1 MAAPSVKWNRV
12 TNSSGPIPR
21 PRHGHRAVAIKEL
34 MVVFGGGNEGI
45 VDELHVY
52 NTVTNQWF
60 IPAVRGDIPPGCAA
74 YGFVC
79 DGTRLLVFGGMIE
92 YGRYSDDL
100 YELQASRWEW
110 KKLSPRP
117 PHNGPP
123 PLPRLGHSFTL
134 VGDQIFLFGGLANES
149 DDPKT
154 NIPRYLND
162 LYTLELRNLN
172 AISWEVPPTYGSPPP
187 PRESHTAVAWKDS
200 NGHQR
205 LIVYGGMNGSRLG
218 DLWMLDVGPMSWSC
232 PIVPSSGPSPL
243 PRSLHSAICIDDKMY
258 VFGGWVPLVI
268 DEMKPSSHEKEWKCS
283 DTLATYN
290 LKTLS
295 WEPVSIEIVE
305 DTAPRARAGHSCV
318 NINSRMYLWSG
329 RDGYRKAW
337 NNQVC
342 CKDLWFLETKKPPAP
357 SRVQLVRA
365 STHTLEVSW
374 GPVAIADAY
383 LLQIQ
388 KYEIVNKSPP
398 PPKVSAP
405 LPQTSAAQLVN
416 TTPRLASPLPI
427 TSTQANPNI
436 TGIAALAAAAAA
448 SQGTVNKAPGLPS
461 NVPMISST
469 TNPVPTGLISTE
481 GQHQQVTV
489 MKPANVQH
497 TRQVFTMKKG
507 PVTQVVTTVIGGVTK
522 TITLLKTPITSLPKQ
537 SGGSIVKLVSSG
549 NTSSINRPISIMTSQ
564 LGGATGQPSI
574 LKTIPIINKTGAN
587 TTKLVSINTKVITPG
602 VGTKI
607 LTSNPQGM
615 KVISNVAGMQRIIVT
630 PKPKPL
636 VTVQQAQPSVAAITS
651 ALPARITPPPPVVVQ
666 TPSAPSPTLKEATN
680 PPQVPKPPEI
690 VKESDPKPVAVA
702 TDGSTIS
709 NTAPPVSSLKPEEAE
724 PPVPME
730 TEPDNSKPE
739 ESTKPSSPEVL
750 NLPKISE
757 ANNSTKPST
766 VQTNIAQTDTTA
778 AGNTETGN
786 TETGNTETGNTE
798 TGSTETGSTETG
810 STETGNTE
818 TGNTE
823 TGNTEAGNTEAG
835 NTEAGNTEAGNTDAG
850 NTETGNTETGNTE
863 NTKTENTKTDNSET
877 GNTQTGNTQTGN
889 TQTGNTET
897 GNTDTGNTETGNTDT
912 GNTGTGN
919 TGTGNTETGSSKVD
933 TLCSKMEIKSQN
945 VKDEEEKME
954 VGNSDDIIKSKD
966 QSSSA
971 MDVDGEDANVKKGL
985 EVNEAE
991 KINDDK
997 ETKMDEDLQPEQTN
1011 QTINTECKSPP
1022 HETTTTNQTDSTI
1035 TATAGTTDPTST
1047 TTMVS
1052 GGSMASGSEQQPP
1065 TTTSECETPP
1075 HETATTNQTDST
1087 KTVSASDQSTRTTP
1101 STIIPVPMSAPEQPP
1116 TPVSVTP
1123 PVTEAAKSD
1132 VPPKVDHVWHDVAI
1146 VKSSSLIVNQYLEKV
1161 EQPEPDA
1168 VDVVNIPDQNGVLRK
1183 VSLEPGTAYKFRVAA
1198 INECGRGPFSD
1209 VSAFKTCLPG
1219 FPGAPSA
1226 IKISKTMEG
1235 ASISWEPPTSTNG
1248 TIQEYS
1254 VYLAV
1259 KSSQARQ
1266 NPNNM
1271 QFVRV
1276 YLGSLPR
1283 CVVPHAHLGSAHID
1297 CSTKP
1302 AIIFRIAAK
1311 NQKGYGPAT
1320 QVRWLQDASKVDTQ
1334 RQAFKR
1340 TVPGQES
1347 SVKKSRLEV

>member
-1 MAAPSVKWNRV
+1 VKWNRV

-398 PPKVSAP
+398 PPKELFFNNMTTPQALVMSNMSLTLLYIFFFPVSAP

-448 SQGTVNKAPGLPS
+448 SQGTVNKILVKTWGDIVKLPYWSNIGNLLLTYVAYAVYFGSTCLYRHFLAEYLCSSVFVKNAMNLRAPGLPS

-497 TRQVFTMKKG
+497 TRQVFTMKKGRVSNSIKNCHTFQSVCTYCTCSTYMNTNVSLG

-602 VGTKI
+602 VGTKNGFRFFEVNTHEI
-607 LTSNPQGM
+607 QGM

-636 VTVQQAQPSVAAITS
+636 VTVQQAAITS

-766 VQTNIAQTDTTA
+766 VQTNIAQTDATA

-786 TETGNTETGNTE
+786 TLRLATLRTDNSETGNT
-798 TGSTETGSTETG
+798 
-810 STETGNTE
+810 
-818 TGNTE
+818 
-823 TGNTEAGNTEAG
+823 
-835 NTEAGNTEAGNTDAG
+835 
-850 NTETGNTETGNTE
+850 
-863 NTKTENTKTDNSET
+863 ET

-889 TQTGNTET
+889 TDT
-897 GNTDTGNTETGNTDT
+897 GNTDTGNTETGST
-912 GNTGTGN
+912 
-919 TGTGNTETGSSKVD
+919 KVD

-1065 TTTSECETPP
+1065 TTTRIVNSVGECETPP

-1320 QVRWLQDASKVDTQ
+1320 QVRWLQ
-1334 RQAFKR
+1334 
-1340 TVPGQES
+1340 
-1347 SVKKSRLEV
+1347 